1 VCPMLLDEIKVRIEF
16 DETPKVSVEETE
28 IDFDVELSPD
38 VVILASGSLG
48 PPGSPG
54 PVGPM
59 GPPGP
64 PGDVT
69 GVEGPPGPTGPE
81 GPEGPE
87 GVKGDTGDTG
97 PPGAT
102 GAAGPT
108 GPQGVK
114 GDTGDTGSAGPAGAA
129 GPQGPQG
136 VKGDTGNTGAAGPT
150 GPQGV
155 KGDTGNT
162 GAAGAVGAT
171 GPAGPGVA
179 PGGIPSQILT
189 KKSALDYDT
198 EWTDPVG
205 PGRIFYY
212 APSDSSD
219 IAGYKTMLPQPSA
232 GAEQTIVT
240 PCTGVNVDFLVAAF
254 VTDPG
259 VPGLA
264 DYPAGTA
271 YRRIYAMVNSGTAR
285 FHLMVY
291 KRDAAGVETLI
302 RDEYSDNFVDQV
314 VTMQMWL
321 ATAAAQGI
329 LLATDRIV
337 NKLYAQRITGGGGT
351 VNVTTYYEGSS
362 HTSQIQTTIPNTSGV
377 AAAGATDLSYK
388 GDWVAGTYNDGD
400 IAIKDGVAYMATK
413 TTAQVPTAWPNQ
425 GSAVGIAP
433 AVTLP
438 SSPADGQQAI
448 LVDSLTVPTYSWL
461 LQWSA
466 AAARWLYIG
475 GASAS
480 SEVDASEAVVATFTN
495 YQDLTTVGPQF
506 TAPRAGVYELSY
518 GAVGQEQTYMS
529 PKIGA
534 AATSDND
541 RTQVVTGSSATMSVS
556 RARRKTLAQG
566 DLVKLQYRSAD
577 ANARTFVNRWLKVL
591 PVGLT

>member
-1 VCPMLLDEIKVRIEF
+1 MLLDEIKVRIEF

-54 PVGPM
+54 PAGPM

-69 GVEGPPGPTGPE
+69 GVEGPPGPTGPPGPE

-87 GVKGDTGDTG
+87 GAKGDPGDTG
-97 PPGAT
+97 PA
-102 GAAGPT
+102 GAAGSAGPA

-114 GDTGDTGSAGPAGAA
+114 GDTGDTGA
-129 GPQGPQG
+129 
-136 VKGDTGNTGAAGPT
+136 T

-179 PGGIPSQILT
+179 PGGAPSQVLT
-189 KKSALDYDT
+189 KKSAVDYDT
-198 EWTDPVG
+198 EWTNPVG

-232 GAEQTIVT
+232 GAEQTIATV
-240 PCTGVNVDFLVAAF
+240 CTGVNVDFLVAAF
-254 VTDPG
+254 ATDPG

-321 ATAAAQGI
+321 ATAAAQGV

-351 VNVTTYYEGSS
+351 ITVTTYYEGSS

-475 GASAS
+475 GAPAS
-480 SEVDASEAVVATFTN
+480 SEVDASEALVATFTT

-518 GAVGQEQTYMS
+518 GAIAQEQTYMS

-541 RTQVVTGSSATMSVS
+541 RAQVATGASNNVSVA
-556 RARRKTLAQG
+556 RTRRKTLALS
-566 DLVKLQYRSAD
+566 DLVKLQYRSTD
-577 ANARTFVNRWLKVL
+577 ANARTFVHRWLKVL